1 MVWLEYDDGA
11 SLIIE
16 TDAAYYENQEAT
28 LLIKPFLDL
37 DYDISVEPFALSVL
51 FFAEEDEETLI
62 ELEDDENYD
71 IEEELTLEFDLLDF
85 EVSPITCSEN
95 DQDWKMELPPLLNED
110 LFEVESISWDY
121 KNSDLFSFNE
131 DEQTV

>member
-1 MVWLEYDDGA
+1 MVWLEYDDEA

-16 TDAAYYENQEAT
+16 TDVAYYENQEAT
-28 LLIKPFLDL
+28 LKIKPFLDL
-37 DYDISVEPFALSVL
+37 DYEISVEPFTLNVL

-62 ELEDDENYD
+62 ELEDDEDYD